1 MFLFN
6 NDSGIIVAA
15 IIVGGIFTYT
25 LYNNI
30 WSTNTNTP
38 SNLIYKEV
46 GVQTDSLINTQ
57 LSMDS
62 ISEFPESTYPCIQP
76 NILPDKFHVE
86 AEVQTSYNSLWE
98 LFKDWVW
105 EKYNVLSGS
114 IARTPTEV
122 KVVKWLDN
130 LDPSQSTPSVDV
142 NSVVSESHLQQLV
155 SVYDINDYVGYCNV
169 ICQPNAF
176 FNHMVVDSVHQY
188 FIHINDAI
196 LTVNPEIINS
206 FIACGI

>member
-6 NDSGIIVAA
+6 NDSCIIVAA

-114 IARTPTEV
+114 I
-122 KVVKWLDN
+122 
-130 LDPSQSTPSVDV
+130 
-142 NSVVSESHLQQLV
+142 
-155 SVYDINDYVGYCNV
+155 
-169 ICQPNAF
+169 
-176 FNHMVVDSVHQY
+176 
-188 FIHINDAI
+188 
-196 LTVNPEIINS
+196 
-206 FIACGI
+206 